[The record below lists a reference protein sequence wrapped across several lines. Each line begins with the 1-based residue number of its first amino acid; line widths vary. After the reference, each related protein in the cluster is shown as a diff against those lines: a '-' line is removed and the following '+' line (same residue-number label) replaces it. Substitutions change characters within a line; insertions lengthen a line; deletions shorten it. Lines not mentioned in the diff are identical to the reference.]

1 MTQGNAEANAAAGR
15 IAVEVHGNGDP
26 VVMVH
31 GLGGTSNIFTPQVDA
46 LARYFKVIRPDLPGS
61 GRTQANGRI
70 SIHSLVDS
78 VVEVMEQSGVGS
90 AHLVGHSMGT
100 IVCQHLAVRH
110 PAKVQSLALIGPLA
124 APPDAARSAIRDR
137 AAKARNEGMAGI
149 ADAIVQAATSACTKA
164 ARPEAAA
171 FVRELLMRQ
180 PSEGYAL
187 SCDALADAQAAD
199 VSGIGCPVLLITGS
213 DDVVSPPPAVRA
225 LASQFKDARLTILN
239 ACGHWTTLERPS
251 EVTEALLNFYL
262 ATI

>member
-1 MTQGNAEANAAAGR
+1 
-15 IAVEVHGNGDP
+15 
-26 VVMVH
+26 
-31 GLGGTSNIFTPQVDA
+31 
-46 LARYFKVIRPDLPGS
+46 
-61 GRTQANGRI
+61 
-70 SIHSLVDS
+70 
-78 VVEVMEQSGVGS
+78 
-90 AHLVGHSMGT
+90 MGT
-100 IVCQHLAVRH
+100 IVCQHLAARH

-124 APPDAARSAIRDR
+124 APPDAARNAIRDR
-137 AAKARNEGMAGI
+137 GAKARNEGMAGI
-149 ADAIVQAATSACTKA
+149 ADAIVQAATSAHTKA

-180 PSEGYAL
+180 PPEGYAL

-225 LASQFKDARLTILN
+225 LASQFKDARVTILN

>member
-1 MTQGNAEANAAAGR
+1 MTQGIAEEKASASK

-31 GLGGTSNIFTPQVDA
+31 GLGGTSNVFTPQVDA

-61 GRTQANGRI
+61 GRTPASGRL
-70 SIHSLVDS
+70 SIESLVD
-78 VVEVMEQSGVGS
+78 VVVKVMEQSGVES
-90 AHLVGHSMGT
+90 AHVVGHSMGT

-110 PAKVQSLALIGPLA
+110 PSRVRSLALIGPLA
-124 APPDAARSAIRDR
+124 APPDPARSAVRDR

-149 ADAIVQAATSACTKA
+149 ADTIVQSGTSVYTKA

-180 PSEGYAL
+180 PPEGYAL
-187 SCDALADAQAAD
+187 SCEALAEAQAAD
-199 VSGIGCPVLLITGS
+199 VSGVACPALLITGS

-225 LASQFKDARLTILN
+225 LASRFKNARVAILN
-239 ACGHWTTLERPS
+239 SCGHWTTLERPS

-262 ATI
+262 AT

>member
-1 MTQGNAEANAAAGR
+1 MTQGIAEEKAVAGR
-15 IAVEVHGNGDP
+15 ISVEVHGNGDP

-31 GLGGTSNIFTPQVDA
+31 GLGGTSNVFTPQVDA

-61 GRTQANGRI
+61 GRTPASGRI
-70 SIHSLVDS
+70 SIESLVDS
-78 VVEVMEQSGVGS
+78 VVEVMEQAGAGS

-100 IVCQHLAVRH
+100 IVCQHLAARH
-110 PAKVQSLALIGPLA
+110 PAKVQSLALLGPLG
-124 APPDAARSAIRDR
+124 APTDAARKAVRDR
-137 AAKARNEGMAGI
+137 AAKARNEGMTGI
-149 ADAIVQAATSACTKA
+149 ADAIVQGATSAYTKA

-180 PSEGYAL
+180 ASEGYAL
-187 SCDALADAQAAD
+187 SCEALADAQAAD
-199 VSGIGCPVLLITGS
+199 VSGIRCPVLLITGS
-213 DDVVSPPPAVRA
+213 EDGVASPPAVRA
-225 LASQFKDARLTILN
+225 LASRFTDARVKILN